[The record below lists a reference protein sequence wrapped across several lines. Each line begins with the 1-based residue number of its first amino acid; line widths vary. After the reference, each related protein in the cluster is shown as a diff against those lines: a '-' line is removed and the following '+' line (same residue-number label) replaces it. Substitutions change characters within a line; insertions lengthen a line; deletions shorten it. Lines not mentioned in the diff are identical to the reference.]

1 MKSHSHFIVVL
12 LLSSFLG
19 QELNAQVNNST
30 DKDVNTV
37 QLSVMIVPFVTK
49 GEDRRKLYDGS
60 KAVQVAIDK
69 LKEAFDKRGYQVVD
83 FVTAYDNAMSNE
95 AIQRI
100 TNQDDALNAIAR
112 NSNTD
117 VMITLDVLPTM
128 HTDLGTSVT
137 VRLNAMDGSTN
148 YAYGTKECV
157 SPYFNTRDSLALL
170 RRAMT
175 ETTTPAVEE
184 FLNKLQNSFTS
195 LLQKGRPLYISLGV
209 GKNSMWSFSSKLPS
223 GETLSVAINNWMK
236 TAAYKN
242 YSQMRSVSNISMEYS
257 DVRIPIKDNMGL
269 NYSPF
274 DFATKIS
281 DFLVSKGLKVGQP
294 FMQEG
299 KLFVTIN

>member
-1 MKSHSHFIVVL
+1 MKKFITIL
-12 LLSSFLG
+12 LLSSFFG
-19 QELNAQVNNST
+19 QVLTAQVVDNST
-30 DKDVNTV
+30 NKDVNTV

-49 GEDRRKLYDGS
+49 GEDRRQLYDGS
-60 KAVQVAIDK
+60 KAMQVAIDK
-69 LKEAFDKRGYQVVD
+69 LKEGFDKRGYQVID
-83 FVTAYDNAMSNE
+83 FVSAYDNAMSNE
-95 AIQRI
+95 AIQKI
-100 TNQDDALNAIAR
+100 SNQDDALNAIAR

-117 VMITLDVLPTM
+117 VMITVDVLPLM
-128 HTDLGTSVT
+128 HTDLGSSVT

-157 SPYFNTRDSLALL
+157 SPYFNTHDSLALI

-175 ETTTPAVEE
+175 EATTPAVEE
-184 FLNKLQNSFTS
+184 FLNKLQASFTTI
-195 LLQKGRPLYISLGV
+195 LQKGRPLYINIGL

-242 YSQMRSVSNISMEYS
+242 YSQMRNVSNTSMEYS
-257 DVRIPIKDNMGL
+257 DVRIPIKDNMGM

-274 DFATKIS
+274 DFATKMGE
-281 DFLVSKGLKVGQP
+281 FLTGKGLKVGQP